1 MSKTQSSST
10 KKNSSAKKTNASNAK
25 KTTATKSSSAK
36 STSAKSSSKKSETKS
51 EKTLAEVKSV
61 KPEVKS
67 EIKKSPAS
75 TKKSASKTS
84 KSKSSKAK
92 ISQSE
97 LTQVEAKINAE
108 ENQKVQTKSEE
119 IQTNAKNLNEKS
131 ENDLKNQQNSE
142 KSAKI
147 NAEEKN
153 VQAKS
158 AKTGKKVK
166 EFFTKLMKNP
176 LALPICAL
184 IVVVILSA
192 IVTKVKYNTNFFR
205 IEINKETGVL
215 YGSIIDI
222 LNRSSELVIL
232 AVGMTLVAASS
243 RGTDISV
250 GSVMAITGALII
262 RCLGESPDSYAMPL
276 ACAIIIGLLGSI
288 ACGAF
293 NGFLVANLNIQ
304 PMVATLILYTAGR
317 GIAQL
322 ISSRPIISNG
332 EVTGYA
338 TGVILYIRKESY
350 RWIGGFLPHC
360 IVPTPIFI
368 AILFVLL
375 ICLFLRFTAFSTYV
389 QTVGINPKAGRLVG
403 INSVFVMFMC
413 YVICGLSSGVAGL
426 IASSRIYSSD
436 ANNIGLNMEL
446 DAILAVALGGNNL
459 GGGKFKISG
468 SIIGAITI
476 QALSTSLYTIGVPAT
491 QLPVYKAIVVILIVL
506 FQSPVFKAGLA
517 RAKAKRLAKK
527 SIAVQAVQA

>member
-10 KKNSSAKKTNASNAK
+10 KKNSSTKKTNASNAK

-36 STSAKSSSKKSETKS
+36 SSSAKSSSKTSNTKTSSKKSETKS
-51 EKTLAEVKSV
+51 EKTLAEVKS
-61 KPEVKS
+61 EV
-67 EIKKSPAS
+67 KKSPAG
-75 TKKSASKTS
+75 TKKSANKTS
-84 KSKSSKAK
+84 KSK

-97 LTQVEAKINAE
+97 LTQVEAKTNAD

-131 ENDLKNQQNSE
+131 T
-142 KSAKI
+142 
-147 NAEEKN
+147 
-153 VQAKS
+153 
-158 AKTGKKVK
+158 KTGKKVK
-166 EFFTKLMKNP
+166 DFFTKLMKNP

-262 RCLGESPDSYAMPL
+262 RCLGENPDSYAMPL

-332 EVTGYA
+332 EISGYA

-403 INSVFVMFMC
+403 INSVFVMFIC

-506 FQSPVFKAGLA
+506 FQSPVFKAGLS

-527 SIAVQAVQA
+527 SIAIQAVQA

>member
-10 KKNSSAKKTNASNAK
+10 KKNSSAKKTSASNAK

-36 STSAKSSSKKSETKS
+36 ISVKNSSETSSKATNAKS
-51 EKTLAEVKSV
+51 
-61 KPEVKS
+61 S
-67 EIKKSPAS
+67 EIKKSENLEKKELNAKKTE
-75 TKKSASKTS
+75 TKSSEKSIQSENNLQNAEVKNVQSKSA
-84 KSKSSKAK
+84 
-92 ISQSE
+92 Q
-97 LTQVEAKINAE
+97 
-108 ENQKVQTKSEE
+108 
-119 IQTNAKNLNEKS
+119 IQTDEKS
-131 ENDLKNQQNSE
+131 EKNG
-142 KSAKI
+142 KSF
-147 NAEEKN
+147 
-153 VQAKS
+153 
-158 AKTGKKVK
+158 K

-250 GSVMAITGALII
+250 GSVMAITGAIII

-332 EVTGYA
+332 EVSGYA

>member
-10 KKNSSAKKTNASNAK
+10 KKTSSKKKTSTSNAK
-25 KTTATKSSSAK
+25 KSTATKSSSAK
-36 STSAKSSSKKSETKS
+36 SSGKTSSKKSSGKTEKEELNEKKSTSKSVVKS
-51 EKTLAEVKSV
+51 EKIWKQ
-61 KPEVKS
+61 
-67 EIKKSPAS
+67 I
-75 TKKSASKTS
+75 
-84 KSKSSKAK
+84 
-92 ISQSE
+92 
-97 LTQVEAKINAE
+97 
-108 ENQKVQTKSEE
+108 
-119 IQTNAKNLNEKS
+119 
-131 ENDLKNQQNSE
+131 
-142 KSAKI
+142 
-147 NAEEKN
+147 
-153 VQAKS
+153 
-158 AKTGKKVK
+158 K
-166 EFFTKLMKNP
+166 EFFGKLMKNP

-192 IVTKVKYNTNFFR
+192 IITKIKYQQNFFK

-215 YGSIIDI
+215 FGSIIDI

-262 RCLGESPDSYAMPL
+262 RCLGENPDSYAMPL
-276 ACAIIIGLLGSI
+276 VCAIIIGLLGSI

-332 EVTGYA
+332 EISGYA

-360 IVPTPIFI
+360 IIPTPIFI
-368 AILFVLL
+368 AILFVVLV
-375 ICLFLRFTAFSTYV
+375 CLFLRFTAFSTYV
-389 QTVGINPKAGRLVG
+389 KTVGINPKAGRLVG

-413 YVICGLSSGVAGL
+413 YVICGFSSGVAGL

-527 SIAVQAVQA
+527 SLAVQTVQA

>member
-10 KKNSSAKKTNASNAK
+10 KKNSSAKKTSTSNAK
-25 KTTATKSSSAK
+25 KTTAKKSSS
-36 STSAKSSSKKSETKS
+36 SKSSGKTLSTKPEIKS
-51 EKTLAEVKSV
+51 EKTLS
-61 KPEVKS
+61 EVKS
-67 EIKKSPAS
+67 ELKSKEKKSVAS
-75 TKKSASKTS
+75 TKKSASKTT
-84 KSKSSKAK
+84 KAKSSQIKKSENDLKNSKNPQVVENEMIETETK

-108 ENQKVQTKSEE
+108 EKNAQIKSKE
-119 IQTNAKNLNEKS
+119 KLGEKS
-131 ENDLKNQQNSE
+131 ENDLKNQKNPE
-142 KSAKI
+142 KS
-147 NAEEKN
+147 E
-153 VQAKS
+153 
-158 AKTGKKVK
+158 KTGKKIK

-262 RCLGESPDSYAMPL
+262 RCLGENPDSYAMPL

-332 EVTGYA
+332 EISGYA